1 MPRAEMMLL
10 ALVIVHALLG
20 SICLVVSRNRR
31 QAETLRLWGVGF
43 VIYATGIVISIAQWI
58 PDPVQKV
65 LGNGLIAYSAIPSVT
80 GALANTTFRLS
91 KKWIAAGMCLTIL
104 PLFFNQLSPHY
115 SLMIEYIVPV
125 PFAAVVFL
133 IGAVVLATRPPAEAR
148 PAARFLAILF
158 CVAVCV
164 WTLRLFFIW
173 RAIYGN
179 NDRSQADLSITLFS
193 MAQIAIGVSATLG
206 MFWIEVRKMEASLER
221 MAFSDELTGLL
232 NRRATLARFK
242 EELGRAQRHNQ
253 PLAMLVFDIDDF
265 KLFNDKQG
273 HAAGDAV
280 LKHVANQLSAGK
292 RGEDVLGRIGGE
304 EFVLLL
310 SGQTRENALET
321 GERLRQAVASSAV
334 AYDSRTLNVTM
345 SGGLALLPSDG
356 SDWDALFT
364 AADQRLYAAKKAG
377 RNRVEAGA

>member
-31 QAETLRLWGVGF
+31 QAEALRLWGAGF

-253 PLAMLVFDIDDF
+253 PLAMLVFDIDHF

>member
-1 MPRAEMMLL
+1 MLL

-31 QAETLRLWGVGF
+31 QSEALRLWRVGL
-43 VIYATGIVISIAQWI
+43 VIYAAGIVISIAEWI
-58 PDPVQKV
+58 PDPVQKI
-65 LGNGLIAYSAIPSVT
+65 LGNGLIAYSAIPSIA
-80 GALANTTFRLS
+80 GALANTTFRLDR
-91 KKWIAAGMCLTIL
+91 KWVSAAFCVTIL

-125 PFAAVVFL
+125 PFASVLFL
-133 IGAVVLATRPPAEAR
+133 TGAGMLVTRPPAEAR
-148 PAARFLAILF
+148 PAARFLAIAF

-164 WTLRLFFIW
+164 WTLRLLFIW

-193 MAQIAIGVSATLG
+193 IAQIAIGVSATLG
-206 MFWIEVRKMEASLER
+206 MFWIEVRKMEVSLER

-242 EELGRAQRHNQ
+242 EELARAQRQNQ
-253 PLAMLVFDIDDF
+253 PLAMVVFDIDHF
-265 KLFNDKQG
+265 KLFNDKEG

-280 LKHVANQLSAGK
+280 LKHVANQLSASK

-321 GERLRQAVASSAV
+321 ADRLREAVAASAV
-334 AYDSRTLNVTM
+334 GYDSRALKVTV
-345 SGGLALLPSDG
+345 SGGAAVLPADG
-356 SDWDALFT
+356 KDWDGLF
-364 AADQRLYAAKKAG
+364 AKADERLYAAKKGG
-377 RNRVEAGA
+377 RNRVEG